1 MYKKSI
7 FSSEVCK
14 QLACE
19 LVTEQA
25 EVVKHQAIIE
35 TIKDA
40 IVKKKQQVIEQ
51 RLLGKMTNIL
61 RYDHLV
67 LDIDVEKQD
76 ESILV
81 SVTFGLDPDEV
92 IKIYGPM
99 TRNEK
104 SEFEQ
109 YKLEYEHCRRKYDM
123 DNAYEAIFAANRLR
137 TLKNHICLTEDC
149 QWHIDYSQATT
160 ACFYQNSGL
169 YTSNYKGNSVET
181 VLLEDLIRKVN
192 R

>member
-1 MYKKSI
+1 MNKEYSL
-7 FSSEVCK
+7 ELCK

-109 YKLEYEHCRRKYDM
+109 
-123 DNAYEAIFAANRLR
+123 
-137 TLKNHICLTEDC
+137 
-149 QWHIDYSQATT
+149 
-160 ACFYQNSGL
+160 
-169 YTSNYKGNSVET
+169 
-181 VLLEDLIRKVN
+181 
-192 R
+192 